1 MYLFALI
8 CLYGFTYQLSQEK
21 LNKMSQVWKWEEIM
35 KSRFN
40 IAPFFDVCGTFH
52 HIA

>member
-21 LNKMSQVWKWEEIM
+21 LNKMSQVWEMRRDYEKQI
-35 KSRFN
+35 
-40 IAPFFDVCGTFH
+40 
-52 HIA
+52 